1 MKNANIKKRINRIRR
16 HIRVRAKIS
25 GTAERP
31 RIAVF
36 KSNRYTYLQAID
48 DLRQSTIASVRDS
61 MLSAKSKK
69 SKSTK
74 TERAAIAATELA
86 KALSTKKIKSAVFD
100 KSGFKYHG
108 RIKAA
113 AEALREAG
121 ITI

>member
-16 HIRVRAKIS
+16 HARVRAKIS

>member
-31 RIAVF
+31 RISVF
-36 KSNRYTYLQAID
+36 KSNRHLFVQAID
-48 DLRQSTIASVRDS
+48 DTLGRTIISSKVVSSV
-61 MLSAKSKK
+61 KSKLK
-69 SKSTK
+69 GTK
-74 TERAAIAATELA
+74 TELATKIGTIVGE
-86 KALSTKKIKSAVFD
+86 KMKTQGITKAVFD

>member
-108 RIKAA
+108 RIKA
-113 AEALREAG
+113 
-121 ITI
+121 